1 MSPDFAT
8 PPADSSEVRAEDT
21 FDLAA
26 VREWLS
32 AKGVDLGPDVVV
44 RQFRGGASNLTYS
57 LRDGTHDLIL
67 RRPPLGKKAA
77 GAHDMVREFRI
88 QDGLKDAFSLV
99 PQMVGLCQDE
109 SVLGSDFYV
118 MQRIDGIIPRRDLP
132 IELSQVETAALCRNA
147 LDVLISLH
155 DVDISATPL
164 ASMYKG
170 MGYVERQIS
179 GWTRRF
185 RDARTP
191 DVPNFENVMAWLEA
205 NQPEDVGAC
214 MIHNDFRFDNLVLS
228 NDDPTRPIGL
238 LDWELATVGDPLMD
252 LGSTTAYWVQADDDE
267 FSQLFRRQPTHL
279 PGMMSRAELVDHY
292 CAARGLQVTPEQ
304 WRFYDAYGVFR
315 LAGIAQQIHYRYYHG
330 QTTNEDLAI
339 FGQAVGHLEQRCKE
353 IIG

>member
-1 MSPDFAT
+1 MSQAL
-8 PPADSSEVRAEDT
+8 ADSSEVRAEDA

-26 VREWLS
+26 VRDWLRTV
-32 AKGVDLGPDVVV
+32 GVDLSDGVEV

-57 LRDGTHDLIL
+57 LRDGQHDLIL
-67 RRPPLGKKAA
+67 RRPPSGRKAA
-77 GAHDMVREFRI
+77 GAHDMAREYRI
-88 QDGLKDAFSLV
+88 QAGLRDAFPLV
-99 PQMVGLCQDE
+99 PEMVGLCQDE
-109 SVLGSDFYV
+109 TVLGSDFYV
-118 MQRIDGIIPRRDLP
+118 MQRIDGIIPRRDFP
-132 IELSQVETAALCRNA
+132 MELDASATATLCRNA
-147 LDVLISLH
+147 LDALISLH
-155 DVDISATPL
+155 DVDIAATPL

-191 DVPNFENVMAWLEA
+191 DVPDFEGVMAWLAA
-205 NQPEDVGAC
+205 NQPDDVGAC

-228 NDDPTRPIGL
+228 HQDPTVPIGL

-279 PGMMSRAELVDHY
+279 PGMMSRAELVDYY
-292 CAARGLQVTPEQ
+292 CAARGLQVSPEQ
-304 WRFYDAYGVFR
+304 WRFYDVYGVFR

-339 FGQAVGHLEQRCKE
+339 FGQAVGHLLNRCEE